1 MKKQIL
7 FMVAALGLLTACDPS
22 KDSIDM
28 PGNSSL
34 TEQQLADG
42 FTVVQ
47 YSDENYTTQAADGN
61 YFTFFTSPSR
71 VVTIYQM
78 EEGGDQNILSSGT
91 PNGKFKI
98 VPKRGNPSQQTYYI
112 ETRDFNGNIIT
123 ATKTANVFVP
133 SELSPEMR
141 LLASDSYGSKTWTWD
156 TEWRGDGA
164 VWGNMGYAA
173 GDGDSWIVNGDGIWW
188 GATPGD
194 LTGQMQHTETGVAT
208 GEENADAK
216 MVIYDDGNVICFD
229 AGGNQIR
236 KGKIN
241 GIEGWTGERKFAS
254 ADGSQEKWSYGT
266 LVTTEGAI
274 LFPFQINNHKDD
286 NPDHTLYP
294 TRFEVMQLDA
304 THLKLVYPRV
314 GAGSWTEA
322 TWWAFKSNSD
332 PEASLTGFGA
342 KSWTWDTEWRADGA
356 AWGNMGYAAASGDS
370 WIVNG
375 DGIWWG
381 AKPEDLAGQLGHSD
395 TGVATGE
402 ESADAYMTFDWK
414 AGTIKSYDGSGK
426 EIRSGKFS
434 IDAWAGGKRTQPSS
448 DGSQANWAYGTL
460 FTDGGSIL
468 FPFQINNHKEDN
480 PDKTTTPNRFEIL
493 QLDEDHLKLVYP
505 RIGAGSWTEATWWAF
520 KKKK

>member
-1 MKKQIL
+1 
-7 FMVAALGLLTACDPS
+7 MVAALGLLTACDPS

-236 KGKIN
+236 KGKYSV
-241 GIEGWTGERKFAS
+241 EGW
-254 ADGSQEKWSYGT
+254 DGSTRKEVNGTPWSLGT
-266 LVTTEGAI
+266 LKTTAGSI
-274 LFPFQINNHKDD
+274 LFPFKINGGGTK
-286 NPDHTLYP
+286 PES
-294 TRFEVMQLDA
+294 FEI
-304 THLKLVYPRV
+304 LKLTSDQLILSYADA
-314 GAGSWTEA
+314 GTGSWSEA
-322 TWWAFKSNSD
+322 TFWSFVSSSD
-332 PEASLTGFGA
+332 GEAMLTDFGT
-342 KSWTWDTEWRADGA
+342 KEWTWGENIPWDNNGTIVLGS
-356 AWGNMGYAAASGDS
+356 WGNFGYTPGSGDTFP
-370 WIVNG
+370 N
-375 DGIWWG
+375 GIWWSCP
-381 AKPEDLAGQLGHSD
+381 AAELTGQLQHSD

-402 ESADAYMTFDWK
+402 EDPNAYMAFDW
-414 AGTIKSYDGSGK
+414 ATGNVISYTAEGK
-426 EIRSGKFS
+426 EIRSGKFELKY
-434 IDAWAGGKRTQPSS
+434 DQNRQEVNGTPW
-448 DGSQANWAYGTL
+448 NLGTL
-460 FTDGGSIL
+460 ETDAGSIL
-468 FPFQINNHKEDN
+468 FPFKINGGGTKPTSFQIIKLSNDQM
-480 PDKTTTPNRFEIL
+480 IL
-493 QLDEDHLKLVYP
+493 TYADE
-505 RIGAGSWTEATWWAF
+505 GTGSWSEATFWSF
-520 KKKK
+520 KKK